1 MMKKNKKAVV
11 LGGGGHFNLAACQLR
26 DCSVSQAQNKLIE
39 TIMGEL
45 APKED

>member
-1 MMKKNKKAVV
+1 MRLMYNV
-11 LGGGGHFNLAACQLR
+11 LWKISGGGHFNLAACQLR